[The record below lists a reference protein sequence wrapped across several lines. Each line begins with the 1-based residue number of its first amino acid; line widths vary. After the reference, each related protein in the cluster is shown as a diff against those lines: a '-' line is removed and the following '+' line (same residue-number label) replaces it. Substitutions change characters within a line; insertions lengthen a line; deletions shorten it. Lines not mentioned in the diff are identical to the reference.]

1 MWRGLWT
8 CCAGHNERHELAN
21 PGSGLKRA
29 DSPGRT
35 MTTRGR
41 ILKSHEDITMTELT
55 FSGGNAV
62 VSKLSVRA
70 ASDPTSTK
78 QFSDMDA
85 ANTYYEELIS
95 RRQRGASV

>member
-1 MWRGLWT
+1 
-8 CCAGHNERHELAN
+8 
-21 PGSGLKRA
+21 
-29 DSPGRT
+29 

-41 ILKSHEDITMTELT
+41 IVKSHEDITMTELT
-55 FSGGNAV
+55 FSGGNVV

-85 ANTYYEELIS
+85 AARRRRRYHPLIALN
-95 RRQRGASV
+95 QIF

>member
-1 MWRGLWT
+1 
-8 CCAGHNERHELAN
+8 
-21 PGSGLKRA
+21 
-29 DSPGRT
+29 

-41 ILKSHEDITMTELT
+41 VVKSHEDITMTELT

-62 VSKLSVRA
+62 VSKLSVRVA
-70 ASDPTSTK
+70 TDPTSTK

-95 RRQRGASV
+95 RRQRGASVI